1 MHLPCNDIIMA
12 IVKSMHMYLTYVYVS
27 MRYTP
32 ANTAELSVKFG
43 TNYTYQTV
51 ACTALPTLAD

>member
-1 MHLPCNDIIMA
+1 MYALDIIMA
-12 IVKSMHMYLTYVYVS
+12 IVKSMHMYLTYVS

-32 ANTAELSVKFG
+32 ANTAELSVEFG